1 LHIINTQDEMSEND
15 VEFFRE
21 LAQEFGLRWRS
32 SLKKSVPPKLHLLE
46 SHVYLQMKRF
56 RRMGIFC
63 EDPIER
69 EHHRRKI
76 LNTLFAPMRDW
87 ERIQRHI
94 MKRDNQMTESGV
106 QEAMIDAIQGT
117 KRKSL
122 IEKNH
127 ETVKLKKLSEKEVKK
142 SKAEELFLES

>member
-1 LHIINTQDEMSEND
+1 
-15 VEFFRE
+15 
-21 LAQEFGLRWRS
+21 
-32 SLKKSVPPKLHLLE
+32 
-46 SHVYLQMKRF
+46 
-56 RRMGIFC
+56 MGIFC

-94 MKRDNQMTESGV
+94 MKRDNQMTESCV

>member
-1 LHIINTQDEMSEND
+1 
-15 VEFFRE
+15 
-21 LAQEFGLRWRS
+21 
-32 SLKKSVPPKLHLLE
+32 
-46 SHVYLQMKRF
+46 
-56 RRMGIFC
+56 MGIFC

-117 KRKSL
+117 KRKCL